1 MRLAPYNP
9 FIGQHI
15 KNNAGGSDDHGFV
28 AHYTIA
34 AADAV
39 AAGAATILA
48 STVLVAAPA
57 TILPAAMAAQ
67 PPTPRVLS
75 ITGNAATVAGNVV
88 INGTDASGAVL
99 VDTIAA
105 NGAATV
111 LGAKAFATVTQ
122 IVLPVAVHPADEISV
137 GISDRFGI
145 PYMLPH
151 NTVLLILNNA
161 VVTTV
166 AAGSSFSAT
175 VLADNFIDPTAALA
189 AAQVDVYLIV

>member
-1 MRLAPYNP
+1 MQPYKP
-9 FIGQHI
+9 KMGQVI
-15 KNNAGGSDDHGFV
+15 KTDAGGAVDRGFI

-39 AAGAATILA
+39 AAAVDYIEA
-48 STVLVAAPA
+48 STVLLAAPI
-57 TILPAAMAAQ
+57 TIAVADIDAQ

-88 INGTDASGAVL
+88 ITGTDANGDAL
-99 VDTIAA
+99 TDTIAA
-105 NGAATV
+105 NGADTV

-175 VLADNFIDPTAALA
+175 VLADNFIDPTAALN